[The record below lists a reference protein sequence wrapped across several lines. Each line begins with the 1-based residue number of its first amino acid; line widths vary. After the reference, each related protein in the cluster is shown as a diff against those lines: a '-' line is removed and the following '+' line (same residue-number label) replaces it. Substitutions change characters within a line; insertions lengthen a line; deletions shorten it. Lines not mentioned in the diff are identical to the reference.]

1 MSANLDRSVTYLY
14 TLKTNFAEVS
24 ADATQELGDADS
36 MVDELNTDVQQL
48 EANSASASASVKSMK
63 QEVQSTILTM
73 TAMASA
79 INGVTNGL
87 ITLGIVSDQ
96 DAERI
101 KMVNAAFQ
109 VMIGMATG
117 LKALALV
124 QEMLN
129 LQALKGAII
138 NTYNS
143 VLESPWKLALVSA
156 GAGAAVGVAAAYGT
170 GGNTTVANTTN
181 NIIIRDTS
189 GSQANAAN
197 SISATIN
204 GGKVL

>member
-24 ADATQELGDADS
+24 ADATQELGDADAQ
-36 MVDELNTDVQQL
+36 VDELNTDVQQL